1 MNNPILEADKLT
13 VRYGRRT
20 ALDGVSAAF
29 AAGEAVVI
37 AGSNGAG
44 KSTLLR
50 CLAGAIIPDRGRVVY
65 GNGLDKA
72 KIGFVSDRLSL
83 YEHWTLREAWRFHKK
98 EFGIAAAAE
107 RPPIEGFSLD
117 EGRKIR
123 HLSVGERTLFH
134 LSLLLAQR
142 PAVLLIDEVV
152 HGLDPFLRD
161 KFLETVIGAMDEL
174 KTAVIMVNHTLSDT
188 AEIPERVLIMAEG
201 RIILDERRDDL
212 MAKVKKIA
220 GDAELPPS
228 LPVLFETSSE
238 YRRDR
243 YIYPFHEEW
252 RRDFGLTF
260 TDIGLDEIVKAFI
273 GGSYVQKRTR

>member
-1 MNNPILEADKLT
+1 MSDPILTADKLT

-50 CLAGAIIPDRGRVVY
+50 CLAGAIIPDLGRVV
-65 GNGLDKA
+65 GGPGLDQA
-72 KIGFVSDRLSL
+72 RIGFVSDRLSL
-83 YEHWTLREAWRFHKK
+83 YENWTLREAWRFHRT
-98 EFGIAAAAE
+98 EFGISAAE
-107 RPPIEGFSLD
+107 RPPIEGFGLD
-117 EGRKIR
+117 EGRRIR

-134 LSLLLAQR
+134 LSLILAQR

-152 HGLDPFLRD
+152 HGLDPFLRE
-161 KFLETVIGAMDEL
+161 KFLETAIGAMDEL
-174 KTAVIMVNHTLSDT
+174 KTAVIMVNHILSDT
-188 AEIPERVLIMAEG
+188 AEIPERVLIMDGG
-201 RIILDERRDDL
+201 RILLDERREDL
-212 MAKVKKIA
+212 IAKVKKVA
-220 GDAELPPS
+220 GDAALPPS
-228 LPVLFETSSE
+228 LPVLFETASQ

-243 YIYPFHEEW
+243 YIYPFREEW
-252 RRDFGLTF
+252 RRGSGAAF

-273 GGSYVQKRTR
+273 GGAYVQKRAR

>member
-1 MNNPILEADKLT
+1 MSDPILTADKLT

-29 AAGEAVVI
+29 IAGEAVVV

-50 CLAGAIIPDRGRVVY
+50 CLAGAIIPDRGQVAF
-65 GNGLDKA
+65 GPGLNKA

-83 YEHWTLREAWRFHKK
+83 YESWTLREAWRFHKE
-98 EFGIAAAAE
+98 EFGIAAAE

-117 EGRKIR
+117 ESRKIR

-134 LSLLLAQR
+134 LSLILAQR

-152 HGLDPFLRD
+152 HGLDPFLRER
-161 KFLETVIGAMDEL
+161 FLETVIVAMDEL

-188 AEIPERVLIMAEG
+188 AEIPERILIMDGG
-201 RIILDERRDDL
+201 RLLLDERREAL
-212 MAKVKKIA
+212 TAKVKKVS
-220 GDAELPPS
+220 GHEEVPPS
-228 LPVLFETSSE
+228 LPVLFETASE
-238 YRRDR
+238 YRRDV
-243 YIYPFHEEW
+243 YIYPFRDDM
-252 RRDFGLTF
+252 RRESGPAF

-273 GGSYVQKRTR
+273 GGAYVQKRAR

>member
-1 MNNPILEADKLT
+1 MSDPILTADKLT

-20 ALDGVSAAF
+20 ALDGVSVAF

-50 CLAGAIIPDRGRVVY
+50 CLAGAIIPDRGRVVF
-65 GNGLDKA
+65 GRGLDKS

-83 YEHWTLREAWRFHKK
+83 YESWTLREAWRFHKK
-98 EFGIAAAAE
+98 EFGIAAAG
-107 RPPIEGFSLD
+107 RPPIEGFHLD
-117 EGRKIR
+117 GGRRIR

-134 LSLLLAQR
+134 LSLILAQR

-152 HGLDPFLRD
+152 HGLDPFLRE
-161 KFLETVIGAMDEL
+161 KFLETVITAMDEL
-174 KTAVIMVNHTLSDT
+174 KTAVVMVNHTLSDT
-188 AEIPERVLIMAEG
+188 AEIPERVLIMDGG
-201 RIILDERRDDL
+201 RILLDERREDL
-212 MAKVKKIA
+212 MAKVKKVA
-220 GDAELPPS
+220 GSEEVPPS

-243 YIYPFHEEW
+243 YIYPFREEW
-252 RRDFGLTF
+252 RREFGTAF

-273 GGSYVQKRTR
+273 GGAYVQKRAR